1 MLLLIPLKDILLKTT
16 RTLSMDTHYPDSV
29 HDFDE
34 IETEFD
40 EDFMRHHQELAAEAL
55 KIERELCYDEN

>member
-1 MLLLIPLKDILLKTT
+1 
-16 RTLSMDTHYPDSV
+16 MDTHYPDSV